1 MTNVPDGHSPT
12 PAELR
17 ELIEHRLTHG
27 RSDEFSKLAASSLM
41 MAYNDI
47 APAEFGFR
55 ETSVDAL
62 ELRASKGG
70 AISTRAAVSVIEH
83 FTSAVAA
90 LGREISVP
98 STATAKLSQKDYAR
112 APLFLDVQSGGLILL
127 RAEPPGLLMNEHPV
141 EHISSRALD
150 RLVNLLPESSRDHSA
165 VNNALGAR
173 VTSRRAIKEVA
184 EAAAQIGGIELVL
197 RRQDDVVGA
206 SMSQQ
211 QAQTLRRQLNAREAD
226 TQVIQREGIL
236 DGARSRRRIFYLDV
250 FSGESIEGII
260 DEALVEDVLR
270 HLTQPVVATIVRTRY
285 VSKAGVPGRPVY
297 RLTALDPVTQLPGLI

>member
-1 MTNVPDGHSPT
+1 
-12 PAELR
+12 
-17 ELIEHRLTHG
+17 
-27 RSDEFSKLAASSLM
+27 M

-47 APAEFGFR
+47 APTEFAFR

-70 AISTRAAVSVIEH
+70 AINTRAALSVIEH

-150 RLVNLLPESSRDHSA
+150 RLVNLLPESSRDHSV

-184 EAAAQIGGIELVL
+184 DAAAQIGGIEMVL

-206 SMSQQ
+206 SMSQH

-236 DGARSRRRIFYLDV
+236 DGARSRRRLFYLDV
-250 FSGESIEGII
+250 SSGESIEGII

-270 HLTQPVVATIVRTRY
+270 NLTQRVTATIERTRY

-297 RLTALDPVTQLPGLI
+297 RLTALDPITQPPGLY

>member
-1 MTNVPDGHSPT
+1 MNDQPERQAPT
-12 PAELR
+12 PADLR
-17 ELIEHRLTHG
+17 QLIEERLNYG

-47 APAEFGFR
+47 APSEFAFR

-62 ELRASKGG
+62 ELRSSRGG
-70 AISTRAAVSVIEH
+70 AIDTRAAVSVIEH
-83 FTSAVAA
+83 FTAAVAA
-90 LGREISVP
+90 LGREILVP
-98 STATAKLSQKDYAR
+98 STATAKLSREDYAR

-150 RLVNLLPESSRDHSA
+150 RLVNLLPESSRDQTA

-197 RRQDDVVGA
+197 RRQDEVVGA
-206 SMSQQ
+206 SMSEQ
-211 QAQTLRRQLNAREAD
+211 QAQSLRRQLNVREAD

-250 FSGESIEGII
+250 SSGESIEGII
-260 DEALVEDVLR
+260 DETLVEDVLR
-270 HLTQPVVATIVRTRY
+270 HLTRPVIATIERTRY

-297 RLTALDPVTQLPGLI
+297 RLTALKPITEIPGLI